1 MTTSCG
7 SAFKDRANSSGEL
20 ENLEDSSES
29 DEPYAPLTGK
39 MDGVEFFINE
49 DLIKVGA
56 SKEQYAFPELQSVF
70 ESQGKPWRPSKNNT
84 IPLALNASVN
94 KWIKTFNGPLRSNF
108 SRWLKRAG
116 AYAPVMEEILRDY
129 GMPKDLIYLSM
140 IESGFNLHA
149 YSHAS
154 AAGPWQFIKST
165 GKMYQL
171 KSAGV
176 VDERYDLLKSTRAAA
191 RHLKDLH
198 NQYKDWYLAF
208 AAYNAGAGKV
218 NQAIK
223 RMGTRDYWK
232 LASNHSKY
240 LRRETKD
247 YVPKILAAAHIA
259 KNYQK
264 YGYKSSLFSS
274 PLAFEVVSVNGATDV
289 SVIALCSGV
298 SLDEIKFLNPSL
310 ILGVTPPGHS
320 YEVLLPPG
328 KSALFNLNY
337 ANIPEQKRTQF
348 AFYEVKGKKETLTSV
363 AKHYK
368 ISSTKLAKVNLLS
381 GKTKLYKGQT
391 LVIPGKKETSIDRYL
406 VDASTADKKLKQIA
420 KKNPVPNSYP
430 VFNDEEGGSEE
441 AILDSQGN
449 PIEEVITSASENVVS
464 PSVKSKTHRV
474 QGGDTLSSIASKYR
488 MKVSVLKQLNQLND
502 KGFIKVGQVLKL
514 TPSISPVVATQPPQ
528 PTSNKVV
535 TVQRGDTLGL
545 IALKYKVKISD
556 LIVANNLNPS
566 GSIRAGQVLN
576 ISSQTTGLEGE
587 ATQLSQARLIIHSVR
602 HGETLWDISRK
613 YRVSIEQL
621 VKWNQLKSQQIK
633 PNQKIKIYA

>member
-7 SAFKDRANSSGEL
+7 SAFKDRATSSDEL
-20 ENLEDSSES
+20 EDIEDSSES
-29 DEPYAPLTGK
+29 DEPYTPIAGK
-39 MDGVEFFINE
+39 MDGVEFYINE
-49 DLIKVGA
+49 ELMQVGM
-56 SKEQYAFPELQSVF
+56 SKEQYDFPELKSVF
-70 ESQGKPWRPSKNNT
+70 ESNGKAWRPSKSNT
-84 IPLALNASVN
+84 IPLVLNAGVN
-94 KWIKTFNGPLRSNF
+94 KWVKTFNGPLRSNF

-191 RHLKDLH
+191 RHLRDLH

-274 PLAFEVVSVNGATDV
+274 PIAFEVVSVQGATDT
-289 SVIALCSGV
+289 SVLALCSGV
-298 SLDEIKFLNPSL
+298 SLEEIQFLNPSL
-310 ILGVTPPGHS
+310 ILGVTPPGGS

-348 AFYEVKGKKETLTSV
+348 AFYEVKGKKETLLSV
-363 AKHYK
+363 AKRYK
-368 ISSTKLAKVNLLS
+368 ISSTKLAKANLLP
-381 GKTKLYKGQT
+381 GRAKLYKGQT
-391 LVIPGKKETSIDRYL
+391 LVIPGKKETSLERYL
-406 VDASTADKKLKQIA
+406 VDASSADKKLKQIVNKNLPA
-420 KKNPVPNSYP
+420 NPVSNNEENS
-430 VFNDEEGGSEE
+430 DEE

-449 PIEEVITSASENVVS
+449 PIEEVITSSSEEIAGPSEHEIKTDS
-464 PSVKSKTHRV
+464 PTVKPKTHRV
-474 QGGDTLSSIASKYR
+474 QSGDTLSSIAAKYR
-488 MKVSVLKQLNQLND
+488 VKVLALKQLNQLND
-502 KGFIKVGQVLKL
+502 KGMIKVGQVLKL
-514 TPSISPVVATQPPQ
+514 TPVKSAVVASQPQ
-528 PTSNKVV
+528 PVLSETITS
-535 TVQRGDTLGL
+535 TD
-545 IALKYKVKISD
+545 I
-556 LIVANNLNPS
+556 NPE
-566 GSIRAGQVLN
+566 I
-576 ISSQTTGLEGE
+576 
-587 ATQLSQARLIIHSVR
+587 QLSQARLIIHSVR
-602 HGETLWDISRK
+602 YGETLWDISRK

-621 VKWNQLKSQQIK
+621 VKWNQLKTQQIK